1 MIERLSAALHL
12 QELSLWALADIAIL
26 ALLIYQ
32 LLLMIRGTR
41 AVNILLA
48 LAAVALLF
56 VMTGP
61 GLIELHAL
69 HSILGNLLFYLP
81 LIVIVLFQN
90 QIRQALAQLG
100 KNPLS
105 SLIPKRT
112 DENLIEEVTL
122 AAVSLASKRIGA
134 LIVVEREMGLRTFSE
149 TGIALDALISYDL
162 LMNIFTRRSP
172 LHDGAVIIA
181 EGRIK
186 AASCYLPLTTN
197 PSLSRTYGTRHRAA
211 VGITEES
218 DAVAIV
224 VSEERGVVSLA
235 ENGKISEALDA
246 QGLET
251 LLVHLLGGGTGERGE
266 EKTGR
271 TGVVVAGRSDA

>member
-12 QELSLWALADIAIL
+12 QELSLWALIDIAIL

-48 LAAVALLF
+48 LTAVALLY

-61 GLIELHAL
+61 GLIELNAV

-105 SLIPKRT
+105 NLIPKRT

-134 LIVVEREMGLRTFSE
+134 LIVIEREMGLRTFSE

-181 EGRIK
+181 EGRVK

-197 PSLSRTYGTRHRAA
+197 PSLSRTFGTRHRAA

-235 ENGKISEALDA
+235 ENGKISGALDA

-266 EKTGR
+266 EKAER
-271 TGVVVAGRSDA
+271 TGVVVAGQSDA

>member
-105 SLIPKRT
+105 NLIPKRT

-251 LLVHLLGGGTGERGE
+251 LLVHLLGRGTGERGE

>member
-1 MIERLSAALHL
+1 MIERFSAAMHL
-12 QELSLWALADIAIL
+12 QELSLWALIDIAIL

-48 LAAVALLF
+48 LTAVALLY

-61 GLIELHAL
+61 GLIELNAV

-105 SLIPKRT
+105 NLIPKRT

-134 LIVVEREMGLRTFSE
+134 LIVIEREMGLRTFSE

-181 EGRIK
+181 EGRVK

-197 PSLSRTYGTRHRAA
+197 PSLSRTFGTRHRAA

-235 ENGKISEALDA
+235 ENGKISGALDA

-266 EKTGR
+266 EKAER
-271 TGVVVAGRSDA
+271 TGVVVAGQSDA

>member
-12 QELSLWALADIAIL
+12 QELSLWALIDIAIL

-32 LLLMIRGTR
+32 LLSMIRGTR

-61 GLIELHAL
+61 GLIELHAV

-81 LIVIVLFQN
+81 LIIIVLFQN

-112 DENLIEEVTL
+112 DESLIEEVTL
-122 AAVSLASKRIGA
+122 AAASLASKRIGA
-134 LIVVEREMGLRTFSE
+134 LIVIEREMGLRTFSE

-197 PSLSRTYGTRHRAA
+197 PSLSRTFGTRHRAA
-211 VGITEES
+211 AGITEES

-235 ENGKISEALDA
+235 ENGKISGALDA

-251 LLVHLLGGGTGERGE
+251 LLVHLLGGGAGEPDQ
-266 EKTGR
+266 EKTER
-271 TGVVVAGRSDA
+271 TGVVVAGQSDA

>member
-1 MIERLSAALHL
+1 METVRQIKDR
-12 QELSLWALADIAIL
+12 WTDIDVVAGNVASSEAGK
-26 ALLIYQ
+26 ALL
-32 LLLMIRGTR
+32 
-41 AVNILLA
+41 
-48 LAAVALLF
+48 
-56 VMTGP
+56 
-61 GLIELHAL
+61 
-69 HSILGNLLFYLP
+69 
-81 LIVIVLFQN
+81 
-90 QIRQALAQLG
+90 
-100 KNPLS
+100 
-105 SLIPKRT
+105 
-112 DENLIEEVTL
+112 
-122 AAVSLASKRIGA
+122 RIA
-134 LIVVEREMGLRTFSE
+134 DPS
-149 TGIALDALISYDL
+149 ALDALISYDL

-186 AASCYLPLTTN
+186 AASAYLPLTTN

-251 LLVHLLGGGTGERGE
+251 LLVHLLGGGVGEREE
-266 EKTGR
+266 EKAAQA
-271 TGVVVAGRSDA
+271 GVVVAGRSDA

>member
-12 QELSLWALADIAIL
+12 QELSLWALIDILIL

-48 LAAVALLF
+48 LAAVAMLF

-61 GLIELHAL
+61 GLIELKAV

-122 AAVSLASKRIGA
+122 AAASLASKRIGA
-134 LIVVEREMGLRTFSE
+134 LIVIEREMGLRTFSD

-186 AASCYLPLTTN
+186 AASAYLPLTTN

-251 LLVHLLGGGTGERGE
+251 LLVHLLGGGGGEPEE
-266 EKTGR
+266 EKAAQA
-271 TGVVVAGRSDA
+271 GVVVAERSDA

>member
-1 MIERLSAALHL
+1 MIERFSAAMHL
-12 QELSLWALADIAIL
+12 QDLSLWALVDVFIL
-26 ALLIYQ
+26 AVLIYQ

-41 AVNILLA
+41 AVNMLLA
-48 LAAVALLF
+48 LAAVALLY

-61 GLIELHAL
+61 GLIELNAL

-81 LIVIVLFQN
+81 LIVIVLFQT

-122 AAVSLASKRIGA
+122 AAAALASKRIGA
-134 LIVVEREMGLRTFSE
+134 LIVVERGMGLRTFSE
-149 TGIALDALISYDL
+149 TGIALDSLISYDL
-162 LMNIFTRRSP
+162 LMNLFTRRSP

-197 PSLSRTYGTRHRAA
+197 PSLSRVYGTRHRAA

-235 ENGKISEALDA
+235 ENGKISAALDS

-251 LLVHLLGGGTGERGE
+251 LLFHLLGGGTGERNDKE
-266 EKTGR
+266 TGR
-271 TGVVVAGRSDA
+271 TGVVAEGQGDA

>member
-12 QELSLWALADIAIL
+12 QELSLWALIDILIL
-26 ALLIYQ
+26 AVLIYQ

-61 GLIELHAL
+61 GLIELKAL

-105 SLIPKRT
+105 NLIPKRT

-122 AAVSLASKRIGA
+122 AAASLASKRIGA
-134 LIVVEREMGLRTFSE
+134 LIVIEREMGLRTFSD
-149 TGIALDALISYDL
+149 TGIGLDALISYDL
-162 LMNIFTRRSP
+162 LMNIFMRRSP

-186 AASCYLPLTTN
+186 AASAYLPLTTN

-251 LLVHLLGGGTGERGE
+251 LLVHLLGGGPGERE
-266 EKTGR
+266 EGKAGG
-271 TGVVVAGRSDA
+271 TGVVAAGQSDA